1 MSTTLRAALTQ
12 LKPTADAALDAQ
24 LADVIGIKA
33 DTVAG
38 TSLVALSKFIKTR
51 GRQITT
57 RATATLP
64 QTANLGLFTVTG
76 KINLIQIIGTFTVE
90 HAGAA
95 NNTKLKFNPAGAG
108 SDTDLCAVVETNGAA
123 VGTTLTITGT
133 LANAAVLSA
142 DIPVIKQATQ
152 ILLPSGVIELDC
164 NASRTG
170 SISWVLVWE
179 PVDADATV
187 VAVAIP

>member
-1 MSTTLRAALTQ
+1 MSTTLRAALIQ
-12 LKPTADAALDAQ
+12 LKPTTDSALDAQ

-64 QTANLGLFTVTG
+64 QSGALGLFTVTG
-76 KINLIQIIGTFTVE
+76 KINLIQIIGTFTVD
-90 HAGAA
+90 HAALA
-95 NNTKLKFNPAGAG
+95 NNTKLKHNPSIG
-108 SDTDLCAVVETNGAA
+108 STTDLCAVIETNAA
-123 VGTTLTITGT
+123 AIGTTLTITGT

-152 ILLPSGVIELDC
+152 ILLPTGAIELDC

-170 SISWVLVWE
+170 SIEWICIWE
-179 PVDADATV
+179 PVDAGATV